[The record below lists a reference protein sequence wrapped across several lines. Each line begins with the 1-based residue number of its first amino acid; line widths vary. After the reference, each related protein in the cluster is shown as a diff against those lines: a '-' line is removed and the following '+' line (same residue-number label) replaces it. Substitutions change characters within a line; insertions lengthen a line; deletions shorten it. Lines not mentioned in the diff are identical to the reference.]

1 MEFTL
6 KQKKL
11 LVHLLNEKEYKTAE
25 YFAEK
30 LGFSVRTIYNDL
42 HVVETYV
49 EQFGVTLD
57 KKPGVGLKVILDG
70 KERLRLLGSINLH
83 TNYVDRLSTEKRA
96 QNIALRLLY
105 ADQPISMQEFSDIYF
120 VSKTSIVKDIEKIEK
135 TISPFQLEIHKNTK
149 GIRVAG
155 GERDIR
161 RAIHAYIKTMAREE
175 VEHEPAKLSTGLR
188 LDAITYNQLLR
199 FFDAKLICDTEKC
212 FIRLAKSEGDF
223 LSDIHYVNVLSHILI
238 LLKRVQLG
246 KKNDYQ
252 HAHLS
257 ELKPLKAYLMAKEIL
272 AQLGSIYQLAIP
284 ENEISYLAT
293 YLLCCNL
300 NDSEYAFSFDE
311 NFGKKIDDCVGQMCS
326 IASNILSIDLTADQI
341 LKNGLKLHITPMLNR
356 CKFRI
361 KIDNP
366 ILQDIKEQYS
376 SMFSIVQLL
385 SVIVED
391 TFEIQT
397 TQEETGYLTMHF
409 AAAAER
415 YLFYAPRKVLIVGY
429 GGSATS
435 QLLAGR
441 IKQLIANVEIV
452 AVVDA
457 GRLHDIDLA
466 SVEFIVSA
474 VNLVS
479 APKPVILISP
489 LLTEKD
495 VEKLNAYVWR
505 LENNKR
511 ANDEKA
517 AENNGEILSVIEEK
531 FIYTGI
537 EKRPKETILR
547 ELCRALENA
556 ECVEKEYFAT
566 VMDREKLSPTF
577 VGNLVAI
584 PHGEASYIH
593 TEKIV
598 LCLLDDAIEW
608 GNGKVKLIVFI
619 AIKTDDKERF
629 KKILKSLY
637 RLFDSKETMRQIM
650 DAKQPEEIYET
661 IKHMK

>member
-49 EQFGVTLD
+49 EQFGVTFD

-161 RAIHAYIKTMAREE
+161 QAIHAYIKTMAREE
-175 VEHEPAKLSTGLR
+175 LQHEPAKLSTGLR

-199 FFDAKLICDTEKC
+199 FFDAQLICDTENC

-223 LSDIHYVNVLSHILI
+223 LSDIHYVNVLSHLLI

-257 ELKPLKAYLMAKEIL
+257 ELKPLKAYFMAKEIL

-284 ENEISYLAT
+284 ENEIAYLAT
-293 YLLCCNL
+293 YLLSCNL

-311 NFGKKIDDCVGQMCS
+311 NFSQKIDDCVGQMCS
-326 IASNILSIDLTADQI
+326 IASNPDFCGKSGC
-341 LKNGLKLHITPMLNR
+341 N
-356 CKFRI
+356 
-361 KIDNP
+361 
-366 ILQDIKEQYS
+366 
-376 SMFSIVQLL
+376 
-385 SVIVED
+385 
-391 TFEIQT
+391 
-397 TQEETGYLTMHF
+397 
-409 AAAAER
+409 
-415 YLFYAPRKVLIVGY
+415 
-429 GGSATS
+429 SA
-435 QLLAGR
+435 
-441 IKQLIANVEIV
+441 
-452 AVVDA
+452 
-457 GRLHDIDLA
+457 
-466 SVEFIVSA
+466 
-474 VNLVS
+474 
-479 APKPVILISP
+479 
-489 LLTEKD
+489 
-495 VEKLNAYVWR
+495 W
-505 LENNKR
+505 
-511 ANDEKA
+511 
-517 AENNGEILSVIEEK
+517 
-531 FIYTGI
+531 
-537 EKRPKETILR
+537 
-547 ELCRALENA
+547 
-556 ECVEKEYFAT
+556 
-566 VMDREKLSPTF
+566 
-577 VGNLVAI
+577 
-584 PHGEASYIH
+584 
-593 TEKIV
+593 
-598 LCLLDDAIEW
+598 
-608 GNGKVKLIVFI
+608 
-619 AIKTDDKERF
+619 
-629 KKILKSLY
+629 
-637 RLFDSKETMRQIM
+637 
-650 DAKQPEEIYET
+650 
-661 IKHMK
+661 